1 MCDILS
7 HMTEPVN
14 SGEKVGNVVV
24 RNPDGTIKSGLLN
37 ASGRPKG
44 SRNFYTDFQEAIKR
58 IKDEKTGEAITEI
71 DIIAIGMK
79 KMLKG
84 DERFEGLYKDLLDR
98 VYGRATQP
106 TDITSGGEKI
116 TTIDPSHI
124 AIAEKY
130 EEELKQTIK
139 NKLNESTGT
148 N

>member
-1 MCDILS
+1 
-7 HMTEPVN
+7 MTEPVN
-14 SGEKVGNVVV
+14 SGEKVENVVV

-44 SRNFYTDFQEAIKR
+44 SRNFYTDFSEAIKR

-106 TDITSGGEKI
+106 IENNISGELK
-116 TTIDPSHI
+116 TVDASHI
-124 AIAEKY
+124 AIAQKY

-139 NKLNESTGT
+139 DKLNEPTST

>member
-1 MCDILS
+1 MGIAGFGGALRDENGRI
-7 HMTEPVN
+7 
-14 SGEKVGNVVV
+14 VGGVL
-24 RNPDGTIKSGLLN
+24 NPN
-37 ASGRPKG
+37 GRPLG
-44 SRNFYTDFQEAIKR
+44 SRNFYTDFREAIKR
-58 IKDEKTGEAITEI
+58 IKDEKTGESITET
-71 DIIAIGMK
+71 DIIAIGLK

-106 TDITSGGEKI
+106 VEN
-116 TTIDPSHI
+116 TTKLELSTVDPSHI

-139 NKLNESTGT
+139 DKINVTTST

>member
-1 MCDILS
+1 
-7 HMTEPVN
+7 MTELLTN
-14 SGEKVGNVVV
+14 SGEIEKPIRGEGGKLLPGVVL
-24 RNPDGTIKSGLLN
+24 NPN
-37 ASGRPKG
+37 GRPKG

-139 NKLNESTGT
+139 NKLNESTST

>member
-1 MCDILS
+1 
-7 HMTEPVN
+7 MTELETTSNKLEPKRDENGRLLPNQV
-14 SGEKVGNVVV
+14 SL
-24 RNPDGTIKSGLLN
+24 NP
-37 ASGRPKG
+37 AGRPKG
-44 SRNFYTDFQEAIKR
+44 TRNFYTDFSEAIKR
-58 IKDEKTGEAITEI
+58 IKDETTGEAITET
-71 DIIAIGMK
+71 DIIYIGMK

-106 TDITSGGEKI
+106 VEN
-116 TTIDPSHI
+116 TTKLELSTVDPSHI

-139 NKLNESTGT
+139 DKINVTTGS

>member
-1 MCDILS
+1 
-7 HMTEPVN
+7 MTEPITN
-14 SGEKVGNVVV
+14 GNILEKPIRDESGRIIGGVL
-24 RNPDGTIKSGLLN
+24 NPN
-37 ASGRPKG
+37 GRPKG

-139 NKLNESTGT
+139 NKLNESTST

>member
-1 MCDILS
+1 
-7 HMTEPVN
+7 MTEPITN
-14 SGEKVGNVVV
+14 GNKLENEPIRDENGRIVGGVL
-24 RNPDGTIKSGLLN
+24 NPN
-37 ASGRPKG
+37 GRPLG
-44 SRNFYTDFQEAIKR
+44 SRNFYTDFKEAIKR
-58 IKDEKTGEAITEI
+58 IKDETTGEAITET
-71 DIIAIGMK
+71 DIIYIGMK

-106 TDITSGGEKI
+106 VEN
-116 TTIDPSHI
+116 TTKLELSTVDPSHI

-139 NKLNESTGT
+139 DKINVTTGS

>member
-1 MCDILS
+1 
-7 HMTEPVN
+7 MTEPITN
-14 SGEKVGNVVV
+14 GEIMEKPIRDESGKIVAGVL
-24 RNPDGTIKSGLLN
+24 NPN
-37 ASGRPKG
+37 GRPKG
-44 SRNFYTDFQEAIKR
+44 SRNFYTDFSEAIKR
-58 IKDEKTGEAITEI
+58 IKDETTGEAITET
-71 DIIAIGMK
+71 DIIYIGMK

-106 TDITSGGEKI
+106 VEN
-116 TTIDPSHI
+116 TTKLELSTVDPSHI

-139 NKLNESTGT
+139 DKINVTTGS